1 MFTRQVFCAI
11 FSLSLFLSL
20 CSSETAIAQTL
31 ESDKMLETLD
41 LIRKEK
47 FDLVLPGA
55 MRDNNIDMWIHVMG
69 TKNREEG
76 NLDPLRL
83 DFGSNTG
90 IFIFTDRGGDRI
102 ERALLGRASTTARN
116 SEAYDLYGPESDL
129 NQFVSERDPNRIGV
143 NFSETIPI
151 ADGISYTD
159 YLKLVN
165 LLGDNYS
172 ERIVSAENLI
182 TDFRGRRVMNEIIFF
197 AELCKQTVAVMEK
210 GFDLIEPG
218 VTTINEISRWL
229 VNQNMTMGLDAIFQF
244 LLPGVFLRDSDGNA
258 RSARASDDYVIQR
271 GDLVHIDFGTI
282 HMNYRIDIKRF
293 AYILREGENALPSE
307 YQETFDK
314 ALKAREIFRKNIKVG
329 RTGGET
335 YAILMRKLEEAGYV
349 HNDRQEY
356 DGNADLEKTQISI
369 DFHPLGN
376 SWPADGGGP
385 RMSPRSKNDQ
395 QKIPLNHLFV
405 LEYFIYDP
413 VPEWGKGKHISMA
426 IEDDVT
432 VTERGVEFLYPPI
445 NQIRLIR

>member
-1 MFTRQVFCAI
+1 MSKSRNI
-11 FSLSLFLSL
+11 LSILSFFLL
-20 CSSETAIAQTL
+20 VEGLPAQNL
-31 ESDKMLETLD
+31 ESDKMLDLLD
-41 LIRKEK
+41 LIRMEK
-47 FDLVLPGA
+47 FDNVLPQA
-55 MRDNNIDMWIHVMG
+55 MRDNTIDMWIHVMG

-102 ERALLGRASTTARN
+102 ERAVLGRASTTARY
-116 SEAYDLYGPESDL
+116 SEAYDLYGPESNL
-129 NQFVSERDPNRIGV
+129 NQFVSERDPKRIGV
-143 NFSETIPI
+143 NFSETVAV

-159 YLKLVN
+159 YLKLVT
-165 LLGDNYS
+165 LLGDKYA
-172 ERIVSAENLI
+172 ERIVSAEILI
-182 TDFRGRRVMNEIIFF
+182 TDFRGRRVTSEIGFF

-218 VTTINEISRWL
+218 FTTLNEISRWL
-229 VNQNMTMGLDAIFQF
+229 VNQNMALGLDAPFQF

-258 RSARASDDYVIQR
+258 RSARASDHYVIQR
-271 GDLVHIDFGTI
+271 GNLVHIDFGII

-293 AYILREGENALPSE
+293 AYVLREGEESVPPE
-307 YQETFDK
+307 IQKTFDK

-335 YAILMRKLEEAGYV
+335 YAILMQKLEAVGYV
-349 HNDRQEY
+349 HNDRQVY
-356 DGNADLEKTQISI
+356 DGNADLDKTKISI

-395 QKIPLNHLFV
+395 QEIPLNHLFV
-405 LEYFIYDP
+405 LEYFIFEP
-413 VPEWGKGKHISMA
+413 VPERGKGKHVFMA

-445 NQIRLIR
+445 KQIRLIR

>member
-1 MFTRQVFCAI
+1 MCKMRYFLI
-11 FSLSLFLSL
+11 FFSILMLTQTS
-20 CSSETAIAQTL
+20 TAQTL

-47 FDLVLPGA
+47 FDHVLPQA
-55 MRDNNIDMWIHVMG
+55 MRDNKIDMWIHVMG
-69 TKNREEG
+69 TKNGEEG

-90 IFIFTDRGGDRI
+90 IFIFTDRGDDRI
-102 ERALLGRASTTARN
+102 ERAVLGRASTTARN

-129 NQFVSERDPNRIGV
+129 NQFVSERDPKRIGV
-143 NFSETIPI
+143 NFSERIAV

-165 LLGDNYS
+165 ILGDTYA

-182 TDFRGRRVMNEIIFF
+182 TDFRGRRVMSEIVFF
-197 AELCKQTVAVMEK
+197 SELCKETVEVMDK
-210 GFDLIEPG
+210 AFDLIESG
-218 VTTINEISRWL
+218 VTTLNEISRWL
-229 VNQNMTMGLDAIFQF
+229 VNQNMTLGLDAIFQF
-244 LLPGVFLRDSDGNA
+244 LMPGVWSSSGGSGDHG
-258 RSARASDDYVIQR
+258 IQR
-271 GDLVHIDFGTI
+271 GELVHIDFGTI

-293 AYILREGENALPSE
+293 AYVLREEEDSVPPE
-307 YQETFDK
+307 IQETFEK
-314 ALKAREIFRKNIKVG
+314 ALKAREIFRKNVKVG
-329 RTGGET
+329 HTGGET
-335 YAILMRKLEEAGYV
+335 YAILMKKLEEAGYIT
-349 HNDRQEY
+349 NDRQQY
-356 DGNADLEKTQISI
+356 DVTADLEKAQISI

-405 LEYFIYDP
+405 LEYMIYDP
-413 VPEWGKGKHISMA
+413 VPEWGNGEHISLS

-445 NQIRLIR
+445 KQIRIIR

>member
-1 MFTRQVFCAI
+1 MPMLRFLPAFI
-11 FSLSLFLSL
+11 FILMLIQTL
-20 CSSETAIAQTL
+20 EAQTL
-31 ESDKMLETLD
+31 ESDKMLEILD
-41 LIRKEK
+41 IIRKEK
-47 FDLVLPGA
+47 FDNVLPQA

-69 TKNREEG
+69 TKNGEEG
-76 NLDPLRL
+76 NLDPFRL

-102 ERALLGRASTTARN
+102 ERAVLGRASTTART
-116 SEAYDLYGPESDL
+116 SEAYDIYGPESDL
-129 NQFVSERDPNRIGV
+129 NQFVSERDPKRIGV
-143 NFSETIPI
+143 NFSETIAI

-159 YLKLVN
+159 YLKIIN
-165 LLGDNYS
+165 ILGDKYA

-182 TDFRGRRVMNEIIFF
+182 VDFRGRRVTSEIVFF
-197 AELCKQTVAVMEK
+197 AELCKQTVNVMNSA
-210 GFDLIEPG
+210 FDLIEPG
-218 VTTINEISRWL
+218 VTTLNEISRWL
-229 VNQNMTMGLDAIFQF
+229 VNQNMTLGLDAVFQF
-244 LLPGVFLRDSDGNA
+244 LLPGVWS
-258 RSARASDDYVIQR
+258 SAGSDDQVIRR

-293 AYILREGENALPSE
+293 VYVLREGEDSVPPEIQN
-307 YQETFDK
+307 TFDK

-335 YAILMRKLEEAGYV
+335 YTILMQKLEEAGYV
-349 HNDRQEY
+349 TNDRQQY
-356 DGNADLEKTQISI
+356 DVNADLEKAQISI

-395 QKIPLNHLFV
+395 QNIPLNHLFV
-405 LEYFIYDP
+405 LEYMIYDP
-413 VPEWGKGKHISMA
+413 VPEWGKGKHISLS

-445 NQIRLIR
+445 KQIRIIR